1 LIVANCRSSITER
14 DLDFLVDALAGSEA
28 DRPAL
33 RSLTADPDAVDRLLD
48 SRVLFERL
56 LQAPRLLHISP
67 CFFYYVLVRR
77 TFLDHGIDHRVASD
91 YVGALL
97 SFHIQRTGRRPAR
110 ETVYLVDLV
119 RATAEARTPQR
130 AFELQA
136 EVGNRA
142 LYLAGL
148 FPDWI
153 YHRFT
158 HGRRSVT
165 LEYYEEMG
173 RRSYAAAAR
182 TEPARRH
189 ELDEPLGF
197 LGETFP
203 EVRQA
208 LNDLVDLHLHLAPR
222 PESVDRLFRQA
233 LYRVRN

>member
-1 LIVANCRSSITER
+1 VS
-14 DLDFLVDALAGSEA
+14 
-28 DRPAL
+28 
-33 RSLTADPDAVDRLLD
+33 
-48 SRVLFERL
+48 
-56 LQAPRLLHISP
+56 
-67 CFFYYVLVRR
+67 
-77 TFLDHGIDHRVASD
+77 
-91 YVGALL
+91 
-97 SFHIQRTGRRPAR
+97 
-110 ETVYLVDLV
+110 
-119 RATAEARTPQR
+119 
-130 AFELQA
+130 
-136 EVGNRA
+136 
-142 LYLAGL
+142 
-148 FPDWI
+148 
-153 YHRFT
+153 
-158 HGRRSVT
+158 

>member
-1 LIVANCRSSITER
+1 M
-14 DLDFLVDALAGSEA
+14 
-28 DRPAL
+28 
-33 RSLTADPDAVDRLLD
+33 DRLLD
-48 SRVLFERL
+48 SPVLFERL

-67 CFFYYVLVRR
+67 YFFYYVLVRR
-77 TFLDHGIDHRVASD
+77 AFLDHGIDHRVASD

-97 SFHIQRTGRRPAR
+97 SFHVQRTGRRPAR

-119 RATAEARTPQR
+119 KATAEARTPQR
-130 AFELQA
+130 VFELQA

-153 YHRFT
+153 YHRST
-158 HGRRSVT
+158 YGRRPVS

-182 TEPARRH
+182 SEPARHH
-189 ELDEPLGF
+189 ELDEPLAF
-197 LGETFP
+197 LGEAFP

-208 LNDLVDLHLHLAPR
+208 LNDLVDMHLHLAPR